1 MKLNTWNRIERRF
14 AGLCKDLDDEIVYV
28 DDFNEE
34 IEVKSESKSEPKE
47 QSIVLSK

>member
-1 MKLNTWNRIERRF
+1 VIEIDIWNRTERRF

-34 IEVKSESKSEPKE
+34 IEVKSESEPKE